1 MVSLL
6 SSVKSFSERILAANV
21 LHSTIPAEHRLA
33 MESPIA
39 LLKACKNSAE
49 LQGMR
54 ACHLRD
60 GAAIV
65 EFLAWL
71 DERYAGTGAL
81 STLIVFLSACFYLF
95 IKNHLS

>member
-1 MVSLL
+1 MLPT
-6 SSVKSFSERILAANV
+6 FV
-21 LHSTIPAEHRLA
+21 LHSSIPAEHRLSA
-33 MESPIA
+33 DSPIA

-60 GAAIV
+60 GAAVV

-71 DERYAGTGAL
+71 DEGYAGTLTVYAY
-81 STLIVFLSACFYLF
+81 SSA
-95 IKNHLS
+95 